1 MKKTLLLSLA
11 LVSAN
16 AFSQSYITEEE
27 TDEFYDSYQRPR
39 QEQQSSR
46 IPAAE
51 EGVRH
56 MFSFGLDSI
65 ESAAL
70 SFEKIKTKGTDSDVE
85 TNLDLDLNYAYGIH
99 PYLQV
104 AARANYFN
112 GVNGSADEENLG
124 LAIGAILNSETDFT
138 NAYYAAAYFGLGV
151 SQRFGSA
158 SSRDTFRT
166 GQVAIGK
173 RFSLESWGLKHVS
186 YTPEVSFDMMN
197 SMSGDSLD
205 YSQSLRFKILQFS
218 VFF

>member
-1 MKKTLLLSLA
+1 MKKFLSLSLA
-11 LVSAN
+11 LLSVN
-16 AFSQSYITEEE
+16 AFSQSYIMEE
-27 TDEFYDSYQRPR
+27 DSSEFSNSYERPR
-39 QEQQSSR
+39 QEMQSGR
-46 IPAAE
+46 VPAAK

-99 PYLQV
+99 PMLQV
-104 AARANYFN
+104 AARLNYFN

-124 LAIGAILNSETDFT
+124 GQVGAILNSNTDFT
-138 NAYYAAAYFGLGV
+138 NSYFVAAYIGLGI

-158 SSRDTFRT
+158 ASRDSFRT
-166 GQVAIGK
+166 GQVAVGK
-173 RFSLESWGLKHVS
+173 RFSLEEWGLKHLTYS
-186 YTPEVSFDMMN
+186 PEISFDMMN
-197 SMSGDSLD
+197 SMTGDSLD